1 MVNEIAKII
10 SEINKKYQKGAAEEH
25 QLIYD
30 SASETLEPVYFWIL
44 DKMNEFF
51 GGNVEKYVDNF
62 VSSPGSGHF
71 SELMGKAT
79 KMQEEAMKSLGM
91 VNNLIKAIIN
101 LVYDLKNFQ
110 LRLLEYDKA
119 KSKNPT
125 EAEAGIL
132 ALKQIWI
139 DNVDIKRGNTSIKGL
154 ASQFD
159 YAMLIDAFLTAK
171 SVSDV
176 DKLDVN
182 ERIKRILKPRVLE
195 FYEWLDKS
203 EKELRQRYELE
214 KTYLKSELAS
224 LKLYTRWAKPYLKAA
239 SELEQSAS
247 GRRPE
252 LVKAFNT
259 ILLELVLVGKSPLK
273 IEKLVNE
280 KNLPKIYLELD
291 KRKKIRKYYSCVV
304 VDLFFR
310 GIPQRLQ
317 QGYVYGGRTE
327 VTFRAYALNEDELK
341 SFEKKFDETDIADAL
356 KLVEITTGESLASIE
371 EDIKKFLEE
380 KPKTPEEA
388 GKKEKETNPF
398 FALLGIG
405 VKKPEGKKPEEKPSG
420 KIREDSFYEKPL
432 REIAEKSAQ
441 ETCFNLFDIYKK
453 SHGMLSHPS
462 PY

>member
-1 MVNEIAKII
+1 MANEIAKII
-10 SEINKKYQKGAAEEH
+10 GEINKKYEKEPAEEH
-25 QLIYD
+25 KLVYD
-30 SASETLEPVYFWIL
+30 SASETLEPVYFRIL
-44 DKMNEFF
+44 DKMNDFF
-51 GGNVEKYVDNF
+51 QGEVEKYVDNF

-79 KMQEEAMKSLGM
+79 KMQEESMKALGM

-110 LRLLEYDKA
+110 LRLFEYDKA

-125 EAEAGIL
+125 ESEAGIL
-132 ALKQIWI
+132 ALKQIWM

-159 YAMLIDAFLTAK
+159 YAMLIDSFLTAK

-182 ERIKRILKPRVLE
+182 DRIKRVLKPRVLE

-203 EKELRQRYELE
+203 GKELRQRYELE

-239 SELEQSAS
+239 AELEQPAA
-247 GRRPE
+247 GRKPE

-259 ILLELVLVGKSPLK
+259 ILLELALIGKSSVK
-273 IEKLVNE
+273 IDKQVNE
-280 KNLPKIYLELD
+280 KVLPKSYLELER
-291 KRKKIRKYYSCVV
+291 RKKLRKYYSCVI

-327 VTFRAYALNEDELK
+327 VTFRAYALNEEELK
-341 SFEKKFDETDIADAL
+341 LLEKRFDETDVADAL
-356 KLVEITTGESLASIE
+356 KLVEVTTGESLGSLE
-371 EDIKKFLEE
+371 EDIKNFLEE
-380 KPKTPEEA
+380 KPKSEEA
-388 GKKEKETNPF
+388 KKREKETNPF
-398 FALLGIG
+398 FALIGIG
-405 VKKPEGKKPEEKPSG
+405 LKKKEEAKPAEKPVE
-420 KIREDSFYEKPL
+420 KIKEDNFYEKPL
-432 REIAEKSAQ
+432 REMAEKSAQ
-441 ETCFNLFDIYKK
+441 EACFNLFDIYKK
-453 SHGMLSHPS
+453 AHGMMSHPS